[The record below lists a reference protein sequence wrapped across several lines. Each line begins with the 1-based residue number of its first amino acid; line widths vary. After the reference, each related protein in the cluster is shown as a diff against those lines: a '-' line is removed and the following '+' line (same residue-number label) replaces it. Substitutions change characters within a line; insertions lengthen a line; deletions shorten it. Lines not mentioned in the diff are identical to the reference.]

1 MTGIRA
7 VASAASLIIAVSLVA
22 GCGGT
27 GTRATT
33 RVDSAGVSIV
43 TYTGPEVPL
52 TWSLDTTLVV
62 GGASE
67 GPASFYRV
75 RPSLLDTDARG
86 RIYVLDDT
94 GKRVSIFDS
103 TGASLGAFGSEG
115 EGPGELEF
123 PLSIAADPGGVL
135 VYDGAKDA
143 VLAYTLDGALR
154 DPIPYPYSV
163 IRMGFPHVQA
173 EPGGLVLW
181 ARDRFQGSESPERM
195 DRLWWVG
202 ASGDTTELVPAMPT
216 PTSTAA
222 YPECGMSYS
231 IPVPFA
237 PFPRWSQWEDR
248 VAVSVWPDYRV
259 DVFEGPT
266 EVLSIRRPEAELHLT
281 ESDAVARLKTQGF
294 VAGPCNTDAA
304 TVIRRHGFS
313 PEPQVVRNVALAPS
327 GRLWVQYEG
336 RQGER
341 RIDLYAAD
349 GAYEGSLPEDFPMP
363 MTFLPGDRLVLQLVD
378 SLDVERVGVAR
389 VVR

>member
-1 MTGIRA
+1 MTSVRA
-7 VASAASLIIAVSLVA
+7 AGVAPALVLAGSLLW
-22 GCGGT
+22 GCGGVPP
-27 GTRATT
+27 ATT
-33 RVDSAGVSIV
+33 RVDSAGVAIV
-43 TYTGPEVPL
+43 TYSGPEVPL
-52 TWSLDTTLVV
+52 GWSLDTTLVL

-67 GPASFYRV
+67 GSESFYRV
-75 RPSLLDTDARG
+75 RPSLVDTDASG

-94 GKRVSIFDS
+94 GKRVAIFDS
-103 TGASLGAFGSEG
+103 TGASLGVFGREG
-115 EGPGELEF
+115 AGPGELEF
-123 PLSIAADPGGVL
+123 PVSIAADPGGVL

-143 VLAYTLDGALR
+143 ILAYTLEGVLR

-181 ARDRFQGSESPERM
+181 ARDRFQGSAARERM

-202 ASGDTTELVPAMPT
+202 TSGDTTELVPATPS

-231 IPVPFA
+231 IAVPFA
-237 PFPRWSQWEDR
+237 PFPRWSQWRDR
-248 VAVSVWPDYRV
+248 VAVNAWPAYRV
-259 DVFEGPT
+259 NVFSGAT
-266 EVLSIRRPEAELHLT
+266 EIMSIRRPEADLRLT
-281 ESDAVARLKTQGF
+281 ESEAVERLKAQGF
-294 VAGPCNTDAA
+294 VAGPCNADAA

-327 GRLWVQYEG
+327 GRVWVQYEG
-336 RQGER
+336 RHGER

-349 GAYEGSLPEDFPMP
+349 GTYEGSLSGDFPMP